1 MPTITVNGT
10 RQDVAEDT
18 SVLAYLQDRKIDPS
32 HVVAEVNGAIVIKER
47 FPELKLKPGDSVEVI
62 RFVGGG

>member
-10 RQDVAEDT
+10 RQDVAEGT
-18 SVLAYLQDRKIDPS
+18 SLLVYLQDRKIDPS
-32 HVVAEVNGAIVIKER
+32 HVVAEVNGAVVKKER
-47 FPELKLKPGDSVEVI
+47 FPELKLKPGDTVEVI